1 MSLSRS
7 ALIPGLAGLLLL
19 GAGAAIAADCLTPRE
34 REAHEVYA
42 LRTEALVGAQSC
54 RMLDRFNAFATRFSA
69 ELIDEGRTLRAHYL
83 KLYGKRGD
91 AKLDDFVTGLSNT
104 TFVRGSEAGDFCGAT
119 AALFERIEA
128 VPVGQLA
135 AFSHS
140 RTALALP
147 PVDAC
152 DKQAA
157 VPAAKLP

>member
-1 MSLSRS
+1 MSLRRS
-7 ALIPGLAGLLLL
+7 TLTPGLAGLLLL
-19 GAGAAIAADCLTPRE
+19 GAGAATAADCLTARE

-69 ELIDEGRTLRAHYL
+69 ELIDEGSTLRAHYL

-104 TFVRGSEAGDFCGAT
+104 TFVRGSEAGNFCGAT
-119 AALFERIEA
+119 AALFDRIEA
-128 VPVGQLA
+128 LPVGQLA

-140 RTALALP
+140 RTAVALP
-147 PVDAC
+147 ELNAC
-152 DKQAA
+152 EKQAA
-157 VPAAKLP
+157 VPIVKLP